1 MRGSVVFPQ
10 CSVLVCSVGAL
21 ALSASHGAF
30 AAQGETDAKSQPVTL
45 EEVVVTAEKRAVDL
59 QDVAASISA
68 ISGSTMEDL
77 GLKNLRDYAQYVPG
91 LEITQAGSP
100 GHTTVTLRGMAPI
113 GQGSMVGAYIDD
125 TPMGSSGNFAKA
137 TQFALDLLPY
147 DLERLEVLRGPQGTL
162 YGAGSMGGLIKYVL
176 KQADPTRFSAQAG
189 TELSHIDHSNGAG
202 YAVRGAVNL
211 PIIQDQL
218 AIRLS
223 GFDQQDQGYVNNTR
237 LGLEGINGVEQY
249 GGRAATTW
257 KPTDNLSINL
267 NAIWYRLRSD
277 GNNSVR
283 LGDVRS
289 YTDGGGALVYSGTPT
304 QGDFSQNYA
313 FREPFAQDI
322 DYYSG
327 TINWDLGG
335 LTAISATS
343 WSKSTTAEQRDMTD
357 AYGAFPTM
365 VGLPAGVSVFELGL
379 GLQKFTQEFRLVS
392 PTGGPVEWLAGAYY
406 TRESS
411 TNHQQIRVYDA
422 DYRPISGPAEAFFNP
437 YFLDVQLPGVYKE
450 YAAFGDLTVHLTPK
464 FDVTGGLRYAHNSQH
479 VAQISDAVIL
489 GGYSNFP
496 GESSEGVVTWQVNTR
511 YHFTDDVM
519 AYVRVATGYRAGGP
533 NASLDGVPAKPVDSD
548 TLINYEAGIKSTF
561 LDGRAQLNLS
571 IFDVEWEGI
580 QLNVVDPSTGV
591 GNVANGGDAY
601 SRGFE
606 LEGAILPVEGLRLG
620 YTAAYT
626 KAELTRLLPGAPAF
640 LLGYQLPLVPEWSGG
655 VTVDYDWA
663 LAADWRASVGAGW
676 RYVGATWD
684 FPVSSPDYIPNTR
697 SPAYATGSLR
707 AGISNDRYSINF
719 YVRNLTDK
727 RVYLYRSPQTDANT
741 GEVYAIDGYML
752 QPRTVGLFI
761 DVKF

>member
-1 MRGSVVFPQ
+1 LGQ
-10 CSVLVCSVGAL
+10 
-21 ALSASHGAF
+21 GAF
-30 AAQGETDAKSQPVTL
+30 AAQGESDARGPSVTL
-45 EEVVVTAEKRAVDL
+45 EEVVVTAEKRAVNL
-59 QDVAASISA
+59 QEVAASISA
-68 ISGSTMEDL
+68 IDGSRMEDL

-91 LEITQAGSP
+91 LEITQGGSP

-125 TPMGSSGNFAKA
+125 TPMGSSGGYAKA

-176 KQADPTRFSAQAG
+176 KQADPTGFSAQVG
-189 TELSHIDHSNGAG
+189 TELSSLEHSSGTG
-202 YAVRGAVNL
+202 YAVRGAVNMPL
-211 PIIQDQL
+211 VQDKL

-237 LGLEGINGVEQY
+237 LGLKGTNGVEQY
-249 GGRAATTW
+249 GGRVATTW
-257 KPTDNLSINL
+257 RPTDTLSINL

-283 LGDVRS
+283 LGDVSS
-289 YTDGGGALVYSGTPT
+289 YTDSGGALVYTGVPT
-304 QGDFSQNYA
+304 QGDFSQDYT

-327 TINWDLGG
+327 TLNWDLGG
-335 LTAISATS
+335 VTAISATS
-343 WSKSTTAEQRDMTD
+343 WSQTATTEQRDMTD
-357 AYGAFPTM
+357 AYGGYPAM
-365 VGLPAGVSVFELGL
+365 VGLSPGVSVFDLDL

-392 PTGGPVEWLAGAYY
+392 PTGGQIEWLVGAYY

-411 TNHQQIRVYDA
+411 TNHQQIRVYDV
-422 DYRPISGPAEAFFNP
+422 DYQPITGPAAAYFDP
-437 YFLDVQLPGVYKE
+437 YFLDVQLPAVYKE
-450 YAAFGDLTVHLTPK
+450 YAAFGDLTVHLTTK

-479 VAQISDAVIL
+479 ASQISDAVIL

-496 GESSEGVVTWQVNTR
+496 GESSEGVMTWQVNAR

-519 AYVRVATGYRAGGP
+519 AYARVATGYRAGGP

-548 TLINYEAGIKSTF
+548 TLINYEVGIKSTF

-606 LEGAILPVEGLRLG
+606 LEGAVLPVEGLRLG

-626 KAELTRLLPGAPAF
+626 KAELTSLLPGAPAF
-640 LLGYQLPLVPEWSGG
+640 LLGYQLPLVPQWSGG
-655 VTVDYDWA
+655 VTVDYDWPV
-663 LAADWRASVGAGW
+663 AAGWRASVGAGW
-676 RYVGATWD
+676 RYVGSTWD
-684 FPVSSPDYIPNTR
+684 FPVSSPEYAVNTK
-697 SPAYATGSLR
+697 SPSYATGNLR
-707 AGISNDRYSINF
+707 AGVSNDRYSINF
-719 YVRNLTDK
+719 YVRNVTDE
-727 RVYLYRSPQTDANT
+727 RVYLYRSPQTDLFT
-741 GEVYAIDGYML
+741 GEVFAIDGYML
-752 QPRTVGLFI
+752 QPRTFGVFI
-761 DVKF
+761 DAKF